1 MRRSNTLSLALTL
14 VLAAMLGFAPGMLA
28 KQEEEQE
35 PIPDPA
41 PSFEDIFVTC
51 DGERCEDGDIDIGRQ
66 RTYDVE
72 FGPAA
77 YVPELTYDEAIVVL
91 VLDGTLAFRVQTR
104 DVIVDP
110 RGIAGDAADKE
121 ITMLTTDVEVPFGG
135 TPSSLNATPADQ
147 PIYSV
152 DDTKDADCSRDPV
165 GPLLDLCLLNPTQF
179 ADKKTFVQLE
189 KDDIVYLPAGSSCF
203 ICNITDVSHEDS
215 KSGSP
220 ARMQVWAPGRD
231 FSWKELSQ
239 RDNSLR
245 MPTEQ
250 GSSRIVGWMF
260 NPGSRCN

>member
-1 MRRSNTLSLALTL
+1 MRRSTTFSLTLTL
-14 VLAAMLGFAPGMLA
+14 VLVAMLGFAPGMLA
-28 KQEEEQE
+28 KQEQE
-35 PIPDPA
+35 GTPIPDPA

-51 DGERCEDGDIDIGRQ
+51 NGEKCEDEAIEIGRQ

-91 VLDGTLAFRVQTR
+91 VLEGTLAFRVQTR

-110 RGIAGDAADKE
+110 QGIGGDAADNE
-121 ITMLTTDVEVPFGG
+121 IRMLTTDVPVPFGG
-135 TPSSLNATPADQ
+135 TPSSLNASPANQ
-147 PIYSV
+147 PIYSA
-152 DDTKDADCSRDPV
+152 DDTIEADCSRDPA

-179 ADKKTFVQLE
+179 ADQMTFVQLE

-215 KSGSP
+215 ESGSS
-220 ARMQVWAPGRD
+220 ARVQVWAPGRN

-245 MPTEQ
+245 MPAEQ
-250 GSSRIVGWMF
+250 GSGRIVGWMF